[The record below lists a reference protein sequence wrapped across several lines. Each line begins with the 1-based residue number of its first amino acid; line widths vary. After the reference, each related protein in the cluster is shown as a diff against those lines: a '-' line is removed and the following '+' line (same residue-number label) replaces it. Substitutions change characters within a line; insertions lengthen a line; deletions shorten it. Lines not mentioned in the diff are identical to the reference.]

1 LVPES
6 AGGPDSPLTGGD
18 PGSAPQTHGGVVEP
32 FARWRYP
39 GSRGLVLAYGCG
51 SAPDFDRTSPPPRV
65 WLWAGAYPL
74 RSQWMEPRICR
85 TDALAML
92 VWDLRG
98 APRYVVSSAPVG
110 GGLGVRSAVVNA
122 QVAPGYARTDI
133 DAHVAE
139 LASRAG
145 VAAAGDLATSDLVAM
160 LTAADVTDVQRADD
174 GGVIA
179 WSTVGI
185 AVPTWAAAP
194 DGARSPALPPATV
207 AGTINIVAELPV
219 RLTDAA
225 LVNAV
230 ATVAEAKAQAL
241 FDAGVAGTGTA
252 TDAVCLLCPVD
263 VPADEPFGGPRSTW
277 GARLARAVH
286 ATVAAGIPRSIARY
300 S

>member
-1 LVPES
+1 M
-6 AGGPDSPLTGGD
+6 
-18 PGSAPQTHGGVVEP
+18 EP
-32 FARWRYP
+32 TI
-39 GSRGLVLAYGCG
+39 CG
-51 SAPDFDRTSPPPRV
+51 
-65 WLWAGAYPL
+65 AGALP
-74 RSQWMEPRICR
+74 
-85 TDALAML
+85 ML
-92 VWDLRG
+92 VWDLG
-98 APRYVVSSAPVG
+98 AAPRYVVSSAPVG
-110 GGLGVRSAVVNA
+110 GGLGVRSVVVNA
-122 QVAPGYARTDI
+122 QVEPGYARVDV

-145 VAAAGDLATSDLVAM
+145 LAATTDLVGM

-174 GGVIA
+174 GGVVV

-194 DGARSPALPPATV
+194 DGDRSPSPAAIV
-207 AGTINIVAELPV
+207 GTINIVAELPV

-241 FDAGVAGTGTA
+241 FETGVAGTGTA
-252 TDAVCLLCPVD
+252 TDAVCLLCPAHE
-263 VPADEPFGGPRSTW
+263 PAAGGEPFGGPRSTW

-286 ATVAAGIPRSIARY
+286 ATVRAGIPRSVARY